1 MNKLALMQ
9 TKRGE
14 VLAGEGALKRR
25 GFLGLLGAGGALLV
39 TSSAALL
46 PGCGHYPP
54 EEGAAYE
61 PWDFPGGETTPE
73 RIAVAAAILAASPH
87 NTQPWLFVVRPGE
100 IEVQADLR
108 KSLGAMDPLGRE
120 MYLGLGCAVENLVLA
135 AGARG
140 QRASVAWLPE
150 PGRPELVARVTF
162 NPSEENRSPLSEVIA
177 ARHTNRG
184 AYLEGAAPAGL
195 GEALRGLVD
204 DAVVSLVVLG
214 DPALKG
220 AFREGTIA
228 ATRAI
233 VEDEEMNDASHA
245 WWRQTREEIERHRDG
260 LTIDATGLG
269 AATTTLGKVTG
280 KPSAAK
286 AGAYWISNTEGP
298 QTTGF
303 AFCVLSTEDRGSRE
317 QQLRCGR
324 VFQRMHLWAT
334 SQGLAVQ
341 PLNQMAERQDREEQR
356 GLAPE
361 FGARLGA
368 LAGAGAQMLF
378 RIGVAWDEAG
388 KSPRRPVAWVV
399 AS

>member
-1 MNKLALMQ
+1 
-9 TKRGE
+9 
-14 VLAGEGALKRR
+14 
-25 GFLGLLGAGGALLV
+25 
-39 TSSAALL
+39 
-46 PGCGHYPP
+46 
-54 EEGAAYE
+54 
-61 PWDFPGGETTPE
+61 
-73 RIAVAAAILAASPH
+73 
-87 NTQPWLFVVRPGE
+87 
-100 IEVQADLR
+100 
-108 KSLGAMDPLGRE
+108 
-120 MYLGLGCAVENLVLA
+120 
-135 AGARG
+135 
-140 QRASVAWLPE
+140 VAWLPE
-150 PGRPELVARVTF
+150 PGRPELVARIKF
-162 NPSEENRSPLSEVIA
+162 DPCPGNRSPLSEAIA

-184 AYLEGAAPAGL
+184 AYLEGGAPAGL
-195 GEALRGLVD
+195 EEALRGLVD
-204 DAVVSLVVLG
+204 DAAVSLVVLG
-214 DPALKG
+214 DPASKG

-245 WWRQTREEIERHRDG
+245 WWRQSREEIERHRDG

-269 AATTTLGKVTG
+269 AATTALGKVTG

-286 AGAYWISNTEGP
+286 AGAYWVSNTEGP